1 VKVDEELVNKRRRV
15 VLEKDAELRLA
26 VAGERFDRHIL
37 LQDRHNVLGQEV
49 EIRVRPI
56 GKWWWR

>member
-1 VKVDEELVNKRRRV
+1 
-15 VLEKDAELRLA
+15 
-26 VAGERFDRHIL
+26 

-56 GKWWWR
+56 GKYRWR